1 MLITILFSSCSDS
14 GSGPGLRKEHIQ
26 QVHHF
31 VEDLNRSL
39 HNFDFDFIKK
49 AWNHTLFKQRI
60 RKLDNIGRGVFNHVY
75 ETTVKSA
82 VINLNLDLINKV
94 KHSGATLKYIKT
106 NIIDTYAEATYLIIV
121 DGYYHF
127 TKYRIDIL
135 DGKTYLTDI
144 YSFIEDQWFSSNM
157 REVVLLNTRYTA
169 VSSNRH
175 EANRALEAYQFAMDN
190 GNYEYAWD
198 ALNEIPESHQI
209 SNQFKIAKIN
219 TSALLNDSLLLK
231 TIEQENNFEDGNNIY
246 IDYLMAFYLDDSLY
260 KEEVN
265 TRMRRE
271 IGISK
276 SLLDSLNS
284 KNLIWN

>member
-1 MLITILFSSCSDS
+1 MLFSSCSDS
-14 GSGPGLRKEHIQ
+14 GSGPALRKEHIQ

-49 AWNHTLFKQRI
+49 AWNHALFKQRI
-60 RKLDNIGRGVFNHVY
+60 GKLDNIGRGVFNHVY
-75 ETTVKSA
+75 ETTVKSV

-144 YSFIEDQWFSSNM
+144 YSFKEDQWFSSNM

-175 EANRALEAYQFAMDN
+175 EANRALEAYQIGMDN
-190 GNYEYAWD
+190 GNYQYAWD

-276 SLLDSLNS
+276 SLIDSLNS